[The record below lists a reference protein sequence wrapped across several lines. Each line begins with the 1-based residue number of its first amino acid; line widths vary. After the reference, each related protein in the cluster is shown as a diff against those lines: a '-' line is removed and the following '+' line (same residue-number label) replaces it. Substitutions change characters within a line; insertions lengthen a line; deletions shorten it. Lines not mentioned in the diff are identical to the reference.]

1 MTDTN
6 KVLWSE
12 GLFLRTQ
19 HFQQQDRYTEALI
32 RGALQAGRLQTFGF
46 RSLTL
51 DTAQLEAGRVAV
63 LSARGIFPD
72 GTPFSIPETMDA
84 PVPLTITREM
94 GAGAVQLA
102 LPLEP
107 PGGACFD
114 AAHNEPTG
122 ARYKGQIERVRD
134 AVNGGADPEEIEI
147 ARPQALL
154 LSPLQATGGYTAMP
168 AAKVDGLLADGSVA
182 MGKTFCHQP

>member
-51 DTAQLEAGRVAV
+51 DAAQLEAGRVAV

-72 GTPFSIPETMDA
+72 GTPF
-84 PVPLTITREM
+84 
-94 GAGAVQLA
+94 
-102 LPLEP
+102 
-107 PGGACFD
+107 
-114 AAHNEPTG
+114 
-122 ARYKGQIERVRD
+122 
-134 AVNGGADPEEIEI
+134 
-147 ARPQALL
+147 
-154 LSPLQATGGYTAMP
+154 
-168 AAKVDGLLADGSVA
+168 
-182 MGKTFCHQP
+182 